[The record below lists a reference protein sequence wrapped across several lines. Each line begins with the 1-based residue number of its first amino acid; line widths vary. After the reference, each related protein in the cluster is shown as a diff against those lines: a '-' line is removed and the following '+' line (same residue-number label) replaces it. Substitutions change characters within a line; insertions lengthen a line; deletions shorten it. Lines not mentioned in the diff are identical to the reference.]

1 MLVDRTS
8 PGFCKHS
15 TMDQT
20 KLHPLERLPD
30 DFKDPDVVE
39 TPLDQQPIAPDQFV
53 DGYEATKWEIWAFY
67 SYFTGNSGLGL
78 FTFAPTALQSL
89 LSQAVDDTGLLPF
102 AGQLR
107 NINSIILLSDGISFS
122 ISVVILI
129 VLGSYA
135 DFGTL
140 PFRSDKFLSFII
152 FRVLKHAARANEI
165 SRPISQVKFRPKYE
179 QC

>member
-1 MLVDRTS
+1 
-8 PGFCKHS
+8 
-15 TMDQT
+15 MDPT

-30 DFKDPDVVE
+30 DFEDLNGVE
-39 TPLDQQPIAPDQFV
+39 SPLDQRSVAPDQFL

-89 LSQAVDDTGLLPF
+89 MSQAVGDSGLLPF

-107 NINSIILLSDGISFS
+107 DINSIILLSNGISFS
-122 ISVVILI
+122 ISVVILV

-140 PFRSDKFLSFII
+140 RFRS
-152 FRVLKHAARANEI
+152 N
-165 SRPISQVKFRPKYE
+165 
-179 QC
+179 